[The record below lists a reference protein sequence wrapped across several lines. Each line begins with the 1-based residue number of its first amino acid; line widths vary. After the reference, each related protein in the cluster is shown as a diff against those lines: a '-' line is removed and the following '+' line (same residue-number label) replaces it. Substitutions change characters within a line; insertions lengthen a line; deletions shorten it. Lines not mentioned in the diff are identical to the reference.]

1 MATSSKL
8 SSFVFVL
15 VVLANSLV
23 LSSSTEPTISA
34 SPKPYVTAPGI
45 TSFFPRPSADR
56 PMNWAAPPE
65 EEASLPP
72 LAPSSSEFVGK
83 KSSSSSRLD
92 YAAAIVGILLFS
104 FLISIAY
111 LFEHLPIT
119 IGDIFRKMS
128 FSPTR

>member
-8 SSFVFVL
+8 SSFVFLFVL
-15 VVLANSLV
+15 LADSLA
-23 LSSSTEPTISA
+23 LRSSTEPTISA
-34 SPKPYVTAPGI
+34 SPKPYVVAP
-45 TSFFPRPSADR
+45 
-56 PMNWAAPPE
+56 APPE

-119 IGDIFRKMS
+119 IDDIFL
-128 FSPTR
+128 